1 MPTVDADVSRW
12 IVASHDTEVMV
23 MDSVA
28 SHVLTDAES
37 AEDSAFNQSL
47 EWTLRRFQ
55 DRFASSWVTGRVTL
69 TSEALQF
76 YPRETTE
83 EVTSP
88 TPIALRLNEVIDIS
102 TESRLFHKAVRVM
115 LASGQTL
122 TFRCRAP
129 EVFAEQIR
137 TVAGAVRAMS
147 A

>member
-1 MPTVDADVSRW
+1 MPTTDADVSRW
-12 IVASHDTEVMV
+12 IVASQDAEVMV
-23 MDSVA
+23 TDSGA
-28 SHVLTDAES
+28 SHILADQ
-37 AEDSAFNQSL
+37 DSADDAGFNQSL

-83 EVTSP
+83 EMTSP

-102 TESRLFHKAVRVM
+102 TESKLFHKAVRVG

-122 TFRCRAP
+122 CFRCRAP
-129 EVFAEQIR
+129 EVLAEQVR
-137 TVAGAVRAMS
+137 TAAGAVRAMS

>member
-23 MDSVA
+23 TDA
-28 SHVLTDAES
+28 GATHVLTDS
-37 AEDSAFNQSL
+37 DSEDQSAFNQSL

-55 DRFASSWVTGRVTL
+55 DRFGGSWVTGRVIL
-69 TSEALQF
+69 TSEAVQF

-88 TPIALRLNEVIDIS
+88 TPIALRLSEVMDIA
-102 TESRLFHKAVRVM
+102 TESRLFHRAVRVA
-115 LASGQTL
+115 LVSGQIL
-122 TFRCRAP
+122 TFRCRTP

-137 TVAGAVRAMS
+137 TAAGAVRAMS